1 MNEYIQFKHLLEYF
15 VSHLE
20 WVLNHNPSHVG
31 YQTYIAPITDF
42 KYSGQ
47 GYKGAKIQGQ
57 IADWSTYE
65 CGTICINIYSSNYTS
80 NACYLNW
87 EDTWINVRPHWA
99 NVNNEWHI
107 DSLFLTQEQTSNAKA
122 ELTRTLTELGL
133 FDNQEPNDTLKYFFD
148 TYKNMLE
155 NYNDNYTGQ
164 EYTEYVKLLKANKN
178 LILTGA
184 PGTGKTYLAK
194 QIAKAMGADSE
205 EQCKMVQF
213 HPSYD
218 YTDFVEG
225 LRPIKSDASDQ
236 IGFELRQGVFKQF
249 CEKALENWLDS
260 QKKPEEISAERTF
273 KEAYDSFIDD
283 IRNGKI
289 ENDELPLRSE
299 DIAMKI
305 VDVSNNNNIILKT
318 KESDSKKT
326 YTVSYNRLKKL
337 SEAYKDIKSL
347 NAITNIYKAV
357 TDAIKGC
364 HTSAYWA
371 ALHYVYERYVGKVT
385 ADTTPVNKKN
395 FVFIIDE
402 INRGEISKIFG
413 ELFFSIDP
421 GYRGEAGRIFT
432 QYQNLVEDPPFDN
445 GFFIPEN
452 LYIIGTMN
460 DIDRSV
466 DTMDFAMR
474 RRFAWKEVK
483 ATERLGMLDTLGA
496 DKTEAITRL
505 INLNAAIEKI
515 DGLSSAYHIGPAYF
529 KKLELYQKDTGQK
542 WDLLWNYHLKG
553 LLYEYL
559 RGSDEL
565 EANMQILKDA
575 YDLTKRDQAESDGE
589 N

>member
-20 WVLNHNPSHVG
+20 WVLNQNPSHVG
-31 YQTYIAPITDF
+31 YQTYIAPIPNF

-47 GYKGAKIQGQ
+47 GYAGANIQHQ
-57 IADWSTYE
+57 IENWCQYGKDL
-65 CGTICINIYSSNYTS
+65 IHINIDARGYTTTR
-80 NACYLNW
+80 CYMNW
-87 EDTWINVRPHWA
+87 NWTWVNVRPHWI
-99 NVNNEWHI
+99 NTGDTYHI
-107 DSLFLTQEQTSNAKA
+107 DSLFLTQEQGSNAKA
-122 ELTRTLTELGL
+122 ELTCTLTDLGL
-133 FDNQEPNDTLKYFFD
+133 FDNQEPNDTLKYFFN
-148 TYKNMLE
+148 TYKDMLKSFNDKE
-155 NYNDNYTGQ
+155 EIQNYVQ
-164 EYTEYVKLLKANKN
+164 LLKANKN

-194 QIAKAMGADSE
+194 QMAKAMGADSE

-337 SEAYKDIKSL
+337 SEAYKDIKAL

-421 GYRGEAGRIFT
+421 GYRGEVGRIFT

-445 GFFIPEN
+445 GFFVPEN
-452 LYIIGTMN
+452 VYIIGTMN

-474 RRFAWKEVK
+474 RRFAWKKVK
-483 ATERLGMLDTLGA
+483 ATERLGMLDSLGA

-542 WDLLWNYHLKG
+542 WELLWNYHLKG

-575 YDLTKRDQAESDGE
+575 YDLTKRDQIESDGE

>member
-1 MNEYIQFKHLLEYF
+1 M
-15 VSHLE
+15 
-20 WVLNHNPSHVG
+20 
-31 YQTYIAPITDF
+31 
-42 KYSGQ
+42 
-47 GYKGAKIQGQ
+47 
-57 IADWSTYE
+57 
-65 CGTICINIYSSNYTS
+65 
-80 NACYLNW
+80 
-87 EDTWINVRPHWA
+87 DTWINVRPHWTS
-99 NVNNEWHI
+99 VNNEQHV
-107 DSLFLTQEQTSNAKA
+107 DSLFLTQEQASNAKT
-122 ELTRTLTELGL
+122 ELTRTLSELGL
-133 FDNQEPNDTLKYFFD
+133 FDNQEPNDTLKSFLD

>member
-20 WVLNHNPSHVG
+20 WVLNQNPSHVG
-31 YQTYIAPITDF
+31 YQTYIASIPDF

-87 EDTWINVRPHWA
+87 MDTWINVRPHWTS
-99 NVNNEWHI
+99 VNNEQHV
-107 DSLFLTQEQTSNAKA
+107 DSLFLTQEQASNAKA

-133 FDNQEPNDTLKYFFD
+133 FDNQEPNDTLKSFFD

-225 LRPIKSDASDQ
+225 LRPIKSDTSDQ

-249 CEKALENWLDS
+249 CEKALENWEDS
-260 QKKPEEISAERTF
+260 RKKPKDISAERTF
-273 KEAYDSFIDD
+273 KEAYDNFIDD
-283 IRNGKI
+283 IRNGEI
-289 ENDELPLRSE
+289 AGNELKLRSE
-299 DIAMKI
+299 DVAMKI
-305 VDVSNNNNIILKT
+305 VEVSDNNNIILKT
-318 KESDSKKT
+318 KESDSRKT

-337 SEAYKDIKSL
+337 SEAYKDLKAL
-347 NAITNIYKAV
+347 DEITNIYKAV
-357 TDAIKGC
+357 TEAIKGC
-364 HTSAYWA
+364 HSSAYWA
-371 ALHYVYERYVGKVT
+371 ALHYIYEHYVGTVT
-385 ADTTPVNKKN
+385 ADATPVEEKN
-395 FVFIIDE
+395 YVFIIDE

-421 GYRGEAGRIFT
+421 GYRGESGRIFT
-432 QYQNLVEDPPFDN
+432 QYQNLEEDSPFNN
-445 GFFIPEN
+445 GFFVPEN
-452 LYIIGTMN
+452 VYIIGTMN

-483 ATERLGMLDTLGA
+483 ATERLGMLDALGA

-575 YDLTKRDQAESDGE
+575 YDLTKRDQAESDDE

>member
-20 WVLNHNPSHVG
+20 WVLNQNPSHVG
-31 YQTYIAPITDF
+31 YQTYIASIPDF

-87 EDTWINVRPHWA
+87 MDTWINVRPHWTS
-99 NVNNEWHI
+99 VNNEQHV
-107 DSLFLTQEQTSNAKA
+107 DSLFLTQEQASNAKA

-133 FDNQEPNDTLKYFFD
+133 FDNQEPNDTLKSFFD

-225 LRPIKSDASDQ
+225 LRPIKSDTSDQ

-249 CEKALENWLDS
+249 CEKALENWEDS
-260 QKKPEEISAERTF
+260 RKKPKDISAERTF
-273 KEAYDSFIDD
+273 KEAYDNFIDD
-283 IRNGKI
+283 IRNGEI
-289 ENDELPLRSE
+289 AGNELKLRSE
-299 DIAMKI
+299 DVAMKI
-305 VDVSNNNNIILKT
+305 VEVSDNNNIILKT
-318 KESDSKKT
+318 KESDSRKT

-337 SEAYKDIKSL
+337 SEAYKDLKAL
-347 NAITNIYKAV
+347 DEITNIYKAV
-357 TDAIKGC
+357 TEAIKGC
-364 HTSAYWA
+364 HSSAYWA
-371 ALHYVYERYVGKVT
+371 ALHYIYEHYVGTVT
-385 ADTTPVNKKN
+385 ADATPVEEKN
-395 FVFIIDE
+395 YVFIIDE

-421 GYRGEAGRIFT
+421 GYRGESGRIFT
-432 QYQNLVEDPPFDN
+432 QYQNLEEDSPFNN
-445 GFFIPEN
+445 GFFVPEN
-452 LYIIGTMN
+452 VYIIGTMN

-483 ATERLGMLDTLGA
+483 ATERLGMLDILGA

-542 WDLLWNYHLKG
+542 WELLWNYHLKG

-575 YDLTKRDQAESDGE
+575 YDLTKRDQIESDGE
-589 N
+589 Y

>member
-20 WVLNHNPSHVG
+20 WAVNQNPSHVG
-31 YQTYIAPITDF
+31 YQTYIAPIPNF

-47 GYKGAKIQGQ
+47 GYASANIQHQ
-57 IADWSTYE
+57 IENWCQYGKDL
-65 CGTICINIYSSNYTS
+65 IHINIDARGYTTTR
-80 NACYLNW
+80 CYMNW
-87 EDTWINVRPHWA
+87 NWTWINVRPHWI
-99 NVNNEWHI
+99 NTGDTYHI
-107 DSLFLTQEQTSNAKA
+107 DSLFLTQEQGSNAKA
-122 ELTRTLTELGL
+122 ELTRTLNELGL
-133 FDNQEPNDTLKYFFD
+133 FDNQEPNDTLKDFFN
-148 TYKNMLE
+148 TYKDMLE
-155 NYNDNYTGQ
+155 SFNEKEEIQ
-164 EYTEYVKLLKANKN
+164 SYVQLLKANKN

-194 QIAKAMGADSE
+194 QIAKAMGATSE

-225 LRPIKSDASDQ
+225 LRPVKSNASDQ

-249 CEKALENWLDS
+249 CEKALENWVDS
-260 QKKPEEISAERTF
+260 RKKPEEISAERIF
-273 KEAYDSFIDD
+273 KEAYERFTDD
-283 IRNGKI
+283 IRNGEI
-289 ENDELPLRSE
+289 AGNELPLRSE
-299 DIAMKI
+299 DVAMKI
-305 VDVSNNNNIILKT
+305 VEVSDNNNIILKT
-318 KESDSKKT
+318 KESESEKT

-337 SEAYKDIKSL
+337 SETYKDLKAL
-347 NAITNIYKAV
+347 DEITNIYKAV
-357 TDAIKGC
+357 TEAIKGC
-364 HTSAYWA
+364 HASAYWA
-371 ALHYVYERYVGKVT
+371 TLHYVYEHYVGKVT
-385 ADTTPVNKKN
+385 ADATPVEKKN
-395 FVFIIDE
+395 YVFIIDE

-421 GYRGEAGRIFT
+421 GYRGESGRIFT
-432 QYQNLVEDPPFDN
+432 QYQNLVEDTPFNN
-445 GFFIPEN
+445 GFFVPEN
-452 LYIIGTMN
+452 VYIIGTMN

-483 ATERLGMLDTLGA
+483 ATERLGMLDSLGA

-505 INLNAAIEKI
+505 INLNAKIEKI

-529 KKLELYQKDTGQK
+529 KKLELYQKNTGQK
-542 WDLLWNYHLKG
+542 WELLWNYHLKG

-565 EANMQILKDA
+565 EANMQILKAA

>member
-20 WVLNHNPSHVG
+20 WAVNQNPSHVG
-31 YQTYIAPITDF
+31 YQTYIAPIPNF

-47 GYKGAKIQGQ
+47 GYASANIQHQ
-57 IADWSTYE
+57 IENWCQYGKDL
-65 CGTICINIYSSNYTS
+65 IHINIDARGYTTTR
-80 NACYLNW
+80 CYMNW
-87 EDTWINVRPHWA
+87 NWTWINVRPHWI
-99 NVNNEWHI
+99 NTGDTYHI
-107 DSLFLTQEQTSNAKA
+107 DSLFLTQEQGSNAKA
-122 ELTRTLTELGL
+122 ELTRTLNELGL
-133 FDNQEPNDTLKYFFD
+133 FDNQEPNDTLKDFFN
-148 TYKNMLE
+148 TYKDMLE
-155 NYNDNYTGQ
+155 SFNEKEEIQ
-164 EYTEYVKLLKANKN
+164 SYVQLLKANKN

-194 QIAKAMGADSE
+194 QIAKAMGATSE

-225 LRPIKSDASDQ
+225 LRPVKSNASDQ

-249 CEKALENWLDS
+249 CEKALENWVDS
-260 QKKPEEISAERTF
+260 RKNPEEISAERIF
-273 KEAYDSFIDD
+273 KEAYERFTDD
-283 IRNGKI
+283 IRNGEI
-289 ENDELPLRSE
+289 AGNELPLRSE
-299 DIAMKI
+299 DVAMKI
-305 VDVSNNNNIILKT
+305 VEVSDNNNIILKT
-318 KESDSKKT
+318 KDSESEKT

-337 SEAYKDIKSL
+337 SETYKDLKAL
-347 NAITNIYKAV
+347 DEITNIYKAV
-357 TDAIKGC
+357 TEAIKGC
-364 HTSAYWA
+364 HASAYWA
-371 ALHYVYERYVGKVT
+371 TLHYVYEHYVGKVT
-385 ADTTPVNKKN
+385 ADATPVEKKN
-395 FVFIIDE
+395 YVFIIDE

-421 GYRGEAGRIFT
+421 GYRGESGRIFT
-432 QYQNLVEDPPFDN
+432 QYQNLVEDSPFNN
-445 GFFIPEN
+445 GFFVPEN
-452 LYIIGTMN
+452 VYIIGTMN

-483 ATERLGMLDTLGA
+483 ATERLGMLDSLGA

-529 KKLELYQKDTGQK
+529 KKLELYQKNTGQK
-542 WDLLWNYHLKG
+542 WELLWNYHLKG

-565 EANMQILKDA
+565 EANMQILKAA

>member
-20 WVLNHNPSHVG
+20 WVLNQNPSHVG
-31 YQTYIAPITDF
+31 YQTYIAPIPDF

-87 EDTWINVRPHWA
+87 MDTWINVRPHWTS
-99 NVNNEWHI
+99 VNNEQHV
-107 DSLFLTQEQTSNAKA
+107 DSLFLTQEQASNAKA
-122 ELTRTLTELGL
+122 ELTRTLSELGL
-133 FDNQEPNDTLKYFFD
+133 FDNQEPNDTLKSFLD

-225 LRPIKSDASDQ
+225 LRPIKSDTSDQ

-249 CEKALENWLDS
+249 CEKALENWEDS
-260 QKKPEEISAERTF
+260 RKKPKDISAERTF
-273 KEAYDSFIDD
+273 KEAYDNFIDD
-283 IRNGKI
+283 IRNGEI
-289 ENDELPLRSE
+289 AGNELKLRSE
-299 DIAMKI
+299 DVAMKI
-305 VDVSNNNNIILKT
+305 VEVSDNNNIILKT
-318 KESDSKKT
+318 KESDSRKT

-337 SEAYKDIKSL
+337 SEAYKDLKAL
-347 NAITNIYKAV
+347 DEITNIYKAV
-357 TDAIKGC
+357 TEAIKGC
-364 HTSAYWA
+364 HSSAYWA
-371 ALHYVYERYVGKVT
+371 ALHYIYEHYVGTVT
-385 ADTTPVNKKN
+385 ADATPVEEKN
-395 FVFIIDE
+395 YVFIIDE

-421 GYRGEAGRIFT
+421 GYRGESGRIFT
-432 QYQNLVEDPPFDN
+432 QYQNLEEDSPFNN
-445 GFFIPEN
+445 GFFVPEN
-452 LYIIGTMN
+452 VYIIGTMN

>member
-20 WVLNHNPSHVG
+20 WAVNQNQFHPG
-31 YQTYIAPITDF
+31 YQTYIASIPKFI
-42 KYSGQ
+42 KSGQ
-47 GYKGAKIQGQ
+47 GHKGNNIQRQ
-57 IADWSTYE
+57 IANWATYK
-65 CGTICINIYSSNYTS
+65 CGTICINIYSSDYTS
-80 NACYLNW
+80 SRACYLNW
-87 EDTWINVRPHWA
+87 KGGWINVRPHWIKA
-99 NVNNEWHI
+99 NNERHI
-107 DSLFLTQEQTSNAKA
+107 DSLFLTQDQVSNAKA
-122 ELTRTLTELGL
+122 VLTHTLNNLGL
-133 FDNQEPNDTLKYFFD
+133 FDNQEPNNTLKDFFN
-148 TYKNMLE
+148 TYKDMLE
-155 NYNDNYTGQ
+155 SFNEKEEIQ
-164 EYTEYVKLLKANKN
+164 SYVQLLKANKN

-194 QIAKAMGADSE
+194 QIAKAMGATSE

-225 LRPIKSDASDQ
+225 LRPVKSNASDQ

-249 CEKALENWLDS
+249 CEKALENWEDS
-260 QKKPEEISAERTF
+260 RKKPEEISAERVF
-273 KEAYDSFIDD
+273 KEAYERFTDD
-283 IRNGKI
+283 IRNGEI
-289 ENDELPLRSE
+289 AGNELPLRSE
-299 DIAMKI
+299 DVAMKI
-305 VDVSNNNNIILKT
+305 VEVSDNNNIILKT
-318 KESDSKKT
+318 KESESEKT

-337 SEAYKDIKSL
+337 SETYKDLKAL
-347 NAITNIYKAV
+347 DEITNIYKAV
-357 TDAIKGC
+357 TEAIKGC
-364 HTSAYWA
+364 HASAYWA
-371 ALHYVYERYVGKVT
+371 TLHYVYGHYVGKVT
-385 ADTTPVNKKN
+385 ADATPVEEKN
-395 FVFIIDE
+395 YVFIIDE

-421 GYRGEAGRIFT
+421 GYRGESGRIFT
-432 QYQNLVEDPPFDN
+432 QYQNLVEDTPFNN
-445 GFFIPEN
+445 GFFVPEN
-452 LYIIGTMN
+452 VYIIGTMN

-483 ATERLGMLDTLGA
+483 ATERLGMLDSLGA

-529 KKLELYQKDTGQK
+529 KKLELYQKNTGQK
-542 WDLLWNYHLKG
+542 WELLWNYHLKG

-565 EANMQILKDA
+565 EANMQILKAA